1 MIKNYLRHCAAALL
15 MIAAPLTQADDVN
28 VAVAANFTA
37 AIKQLTPIF
46 EQKTGHKLL
55 ASFGAT
61 GALYAQ
67 INNGAPFDVL
77 LAADTETPQ
86 KLVQAGTADSAT
98 YVVYAIGQLALWSAT
113 PGYVGEL
120 EPTLK
125 RDFTKIAI
133 ANPKTAP
140 YGAAAIETL
149 DALKLRTALEPKFVT
164 GENIAQTQ
172 QFVSSGN
179 VALGFVALAQ
189 VLALPASDRGSYVIV
204 PEKLHTRIDQGA
216 VALKQAAHK
225 QAAAD
230 WLAFLKSPEAV
241 TTIRKLGYAVVE

>member
-1 MIKNYLRHCAAALL
+1 MIKNYLRHCTATLL
-15 MIAAPLTQADDVN
+15 FIAAPLIHADEVN

-37 AIKQLTPIF
+37 AVKQLTPVF

-61 GALYAQ
+61 GQLYAQ

-77 LAADTETPQ
+77 LSADTETPQ
-86 KLVQAGTADSAT
+86 KLVQAGTADRAS
-98 YVVYAIGQLALWSAT
+98 YFVYAIGQLALWSAT
-113 PGYVGEL
+113 PGYVDEL

-149 DALKLRTALEPKFVT
+149 DALKLRATLEPKFVT

-179 VALGFVALAQ
+179 VPLGFVALAQ
-189 VLALPASDRGSYVIV
+189 VLALPSAERGSYVVV
-204 PEKLHTRIDQGA
+204 PEKLHTRIEQGA
-216 VALKQAAHK
+216 VVMTKAAHK
-225 QAAAD
+225 KAAED

-241 TTIRKLGYAVVE
+241 TIIGKLGYATP